1 MIKCSFLSSLV
12 KEDYNFLRM
21 EKLIIFER
29 VLPGRYNYSKYHKI
43 MLTLNIKSKFFY
55 SLKLLYYKHK
65 WVFHVFTRPRRIRD
79 LMRGYGYIEDSGTTF
94 RVPVSRRYLV
104 QYADKMVSEKWMEDL
119 MGNLLNPGALFID
132 VGAHMGQTMLK
143 AKASQ
148 PQCSYIGIE
157 PQKECL
163 DNMEKLIKAN
173 NLENFRPVW
182 AAASSGRESSKDLF
196 IPRPGAT
203 TSTTSP
209 GSKPQKYLHS
219 ESRTVPAL
227 SVDQIRKSD
236 EMNTGRISMIK
247 IDVERDELSVL
258 EGCRNVMKTDRP
270 YILIE
275 ILPTE
280 NDSMHR
286 SQVKIKELI
295 GSMDYEMWRVIKTRD
310 LNHVKSLEK
319 VEEWPLAFQPGTKT
333 RYFRDYLLI
342 PSENSGGSNT
352 VDPSVL
358 PASP

>member
-1 MIKCSFLSSLV
+1 
-12 KEDYNFLRM
+12 
-21 EKLIIFER
+21 
-29 VLPGRYNYSKYHKI
+29 
-43 MLTLNIKSKFFY
+43 MLTLNIKSRFLY
-55 SLKLLYYKHK
+55 SLKLLYYRYK
-65 WVFHVFTRPRRIRD
+65 WVFHVFIRPRRIRD
-79 LMRGYGYIEDSGTTF
+79 LMRGYGYIEDSDTTF
-94 RVPVSRRYLV
+94 RVPVSRRSLV
-104 QYADKMVSEKWMEDL
+104 QYAGKMVSEKWMEDL
-119 MGNLLNPGALFID
+119 LGSLLSPGSLFVD

-157 PQKECL
+157 PQKECVE
-163 DNMEKLIKAN
+163 NMEKLIRAN

-209 GSKPQKYLHS
+209 RSKPQKYLHS

-227 SVDQIRKSD
+227 SVDQIRESD
-236 EMNTGRISMIK
+236 EMKTGRICMIK

-258 EGCRNVMKTDRP
+258 EGCRSVMKTDRP

-275 ILPTE
+275 ILPAE

-286 SQVKIKELI
+286 SQVKVKELV
-295 GSMDYEMWRVIKTRD
+295 GSMDYEMWRVIKTPD
-310 LNHVKSLEK
+310 LGHVRELEK

-342 PSENSGGSNT
+342 PSETASKAGGSNT
-352 VDPSVL
+352 LDPSVL
-358 PASP
+358 PPLP